1 VRSPKRSL
9 AEEGLTGSA
18 ASTTRLPIL
27 LSIPPHPLALQFSR
41 VEVERDGDLVLSE
54 VDWEVRK
61 GQRWAV
67 LGPNGAGKTT
77 LLRLASGYL
86 HPTRGTVEVLGQRLG
101 RTDVRALRR
110 RVGVVSA
117 SVARML
123 VPGLKAREVVVS
135 ACYGEL
141 EPWWHAY
148 SDVERAKAASL
159 LAQAGF
165 AAIAERPFEVLSE
178 GERQQVLLARTL
190 MTSPELLLLDE
201 PCAGLDVAG
210 RERLLSRLSSLAHS
224 SPELPIVMV
233 THHVEEIPVGFTH
246 VMLIRA
252 GHVVAAGPV
261 ASALSSRSLT
271 ECFGISLRLTS
282 AGGRWTCH
290 ASPMTVPGS
299 LT

>member
-1 VRSPKRSL
+1 M
-9 AEEGLTGSA
+9 
-18 ASTTRLPIL
+18 PIL
-27 LSIPPHPLALQFSR
+27 LVISSHPVAVLFSR
-41 VEVERDGDLVLSE
+41 VEVERDGAVVLSG
-54 VDWEVRK
+54 VDWEVRA

-77 LLRLASGYL
+77 LLRLAAGYL
-86 HPTRGTVEVLGQRLG
+86 HPARGIVEVLGQRLG

-110 RVGVVSA
+110 HIGVVSA

-123 VPGLKAREVVVS
+123 LPGLKARDVVVS

-141 EPWWHAY
+141 EPWWHSY
-148 SDVERAKAASL
+148 SDVDRAKAASL

-165 AAIAERPFEVLSE
+165 ASIAERPFEVLSE

-224 SPELPIVMV
+224 SPDLPIVMV
-233 THHVEEIPVGFTH
+233 THHVEEIPSGFTH
-246 VMLIRA
+246 VMLLRA
-252 GHVVAAGPV
+252 GRVVTAGPI
-261 ASALSSRSLT
+261 ATALSSKSLT
-271 ECFGISLRLTS
+271 ECFGINLRL
-282 AGGRWTCH
+282 AAAEGRWTCY
-290 ASPMTVPGS
+290 ASPTGPPGS